1 MYNAERRK
9 AEIQTIKE
17 LGKSIGYGNIMDIAS
32 ALWALDLE
40 RMHGIKSGAHI
51 PTVEPF
57 LTGEGKEVARESLNF
72 RLDELK
78 HLGF

>member
-1 MYNAERRK
+1 MYSAERRK
-9 AEIQTIKE
+9 AEIQKIKE
-17 LGKSIGYGNIMDIAS
+17 LGKSIGYGNLMDIAS
-32 ALWALDLE
+32 ALWTLELE

-57 LTGEGKEVARESLNF
+57 LTEEGKEVAKETLNI
-72 RLDELK
+72 RVDELK